1 MNKVKDLSMDD
12 ITVGDISSFSRM
24 WTEEDVLSFSKLS
37 GDINPLH
44 LDESY
49 AQITQFGRRL
59 VHGMLV
65 ASLCSRL
72 VGVYLPGKR
81 CLYLG
86 QTLLFKKPVYIGDT
100 VIVTGTVMSKSVAT
114 KILSISISMTREGEE
129 VLAGEARVQVL

>member
-1 MNKVKDLSMDD
+1 MNEVKDLSMDD
-12 ITVGDISSFSRM
+12 ITVGDISSFSRT

-49 AQITQFGRRL
+49 AQTTQFGRRL

-100 VIVTGTVMSKSVAT
+100 ITVTGTVMSKSIAT